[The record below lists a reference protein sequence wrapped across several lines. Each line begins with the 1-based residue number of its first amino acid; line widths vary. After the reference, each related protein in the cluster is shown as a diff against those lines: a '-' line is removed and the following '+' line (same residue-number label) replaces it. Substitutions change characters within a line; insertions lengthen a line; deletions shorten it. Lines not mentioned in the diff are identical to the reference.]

1 MPKAKKIDT
10 AALLERLGDLQEEEV
25 RETEPWLPSLSKT
38 HREIFD
44 DSSRYI
50 LAYGERGTG
59 KTYVLGG
66 HKLVRHCYEN
76 FNALALCVVGVKSQ
90 ATMGG
95 VWHKLE
101 TEILPL
107 WSEGL
112 GIRVTEAR
120 RDEQKNL
127 YIDIENRYGGDS
139 RVVVISVP
147 YGAFIKDRI
156 KGFEPSY
163 VFIDELTNLD
173 TSDYFN
179 AVVQQIGRRPGIR
192 GPQQYTAA
200 CNPDGPSH
208 WVYKRFFET
217 PYNEDGEWD
226 EDYSVYHLK
235 IEENKDNLPAG
246 YYDNVMAAVADDP
259 IEEARM
265 IRGEWIDRPLGDA
278 IFRPY
283 FLENLHMKGDAKHDI
298 LPNPDYPIICGWD
311 PGAVNNAIIFLQCLV
326 GSDKAIW
333 VCFDEL
339 IWINEK
345 MPYTT
350 MIPLVMRQMRYWNN
364 KMDTKF
370 TYEHISD
377 NSAFNQ
383 FRAKTGS
390 YDVRDIQQI
399 SAEKAD
405 SFDMEPIRMKAAPKF
420 SGSVEARV
428 RLMISKLQQEEFVMS
443 YRCSNLKKMF
453 YNLVAEKPKSG
464 KYDPSLPFK
473 PRRSV
478 YIHGFD
484 ALTYPIL
491 YYNTGAM
498 IPTERAPAEIIE
510 VGA

>member
-1 MPKAKKIDT
+1 MPRQKKIDT
-10 AALLERLGDLQEEEV
+10 EAILSRLGEIQDEEKKD
-25 RETEPWLPSLSKT
+25 TPPWLPSLSKT
-38 HREIFD
+38 QREIFD
-44 DSSRYI
+44 DPSRYI

-66 HKLVRHCYEN
+66 HKLVRHSYEN
-76 FNALALCVVGVKSQ
+76 FNALSLCIVGVKSQ

-95 VWHKLE
+95 VWHKLQ
-101 TEILPL
+101 TEVLPL
-107 WSEGL
+107 WAEGL
-112 GIRVTEAR
+112 GIHITEER

-127 YIDIENRYGGDS
+127 YIDVENRYGGYS
-139 RVVVISVP
+139 RIVVISVP
-147 YGAFIKDRI
+147 YGAFIRDRI

-173 TSDYFN
+173 TDDYFN

-208 WVYKRFFET
+208 WVYKRFFEL
-217 PYNEDGEWD
+217 PYRDGEWND
-226 EDYSVYHLK
+226 DYSVYHLK
-235 IEENKDNLPAG
+235 IEENKENLPKG
-246 YYDNVMAAVADDP
+246 YYDNVMEAVSDDP
-259 IEEARM
+259 VEEARM
-265 IRGEWIDRPLGDA
+265 IRGEWIDRPQGDA

-283 FLENLHMKGDAKHDI
+283 FLENIHMKGDAKRDI
-298 LPNPDYPIICGWD
+298 LPNPSYPIICGWD
-311 PGAVNNAIIFLQCLV
+311 PGAVNNAVIFLQCLV
-326 GSDKAIW
+326 GSDRTIW
-333 VCFDEL
+333 VCFDEM

-345 MPYTT
+345 MPYTA
-350 MIPLVMRQMRYWNN
+350 MIPKIMRRMRYWNN
-364 KMDTKF
+364 RMDTKF
-370 TYEHISD
+370 TFEHISD

-383 FRAKTGS
+383 FRARTGS

-399 SAEKAD
+399 SAAKAE
-405 SFDMEPIRMKAAPKF
+405 SFNMESIRMKAAPKF

-428 RLMISKLQQEEFVMS
+428 RLMISKLQQEEFVLS
-443 YRCSNLKKMF
+443 HRCGGIKKMF
-453 YNLVAEKPKSG
+453 HNLVAEKSKGG

-484 ALTYPIL
+484 ALTYPLL
-491 YYNTGAM
+491 YYNAGAM
-498 IPTERAPAEIIE
+498 LPADRMAPEIIE

>member
-1 MPKAKKIDT
+1 MPRQKKIDT
-10 AALLERLGDLQEEEV
+10 AAILERLGEQEDLKKQD
-25 RETEPWLPSLSKT
+25 TEPWHPSLSKT
-38 HREIFD
+38 QREIFD
-44 DSSRYI
+44 DASKYM

-95 VWHKLE
+95 VWHKLQ

-107 WSEGL
+107 WQQGL
-112 GIRVTEAR
+112 GIDVTDEK

-127 YIDIENRYGGDS
+127 YIDIENRYGGYS

-173 TSDYFN
+173 TDDYFN

-208 WVYKRFFET
+208 WVYKRFFEQ
-217 PYNEDGEWD
+217 PYDD
-226 EDYSVYHLK
+226 EGNWNDDYSVYHLK
-235 IEENKDNLPAG
+235 IEENKDNLPDG
-246 YYDNVMAAVADDP
+246 YYDNVMEAVASDP

-265 IRGEWIDRPLGDA
+265 VRGEWIDRPLGEA

-283 FLENLHMKGDAKHDI
+283 FIENIHCVGDSKKRI
-298 LPNPDYPIICGWD
+298 LPNPKHPIICGWD
-311 PGAVNNAIIFLQCLV
+311 PGSVNNAVIFLQHLV
-326 GSDKAIW
+326 GSDKAVW
-333 VCFDEL
+333 VCFDEM

-345 MPYTT
+345 LPYTT
-350 MIPLVMRQMRYWNN
+350 MVPLVMRRMRYWNN

-370 TYEHISD
+370 NFEHISD

-399 SAEKAD
+399 SAAKAD
-405 SFDMEPIRMKAAPKF
+405 SFGLESIRMRAAPKF
-420 SGSVEARV
+420 SGSVEGRV
-428 RLMISKLQQEEFVMS
+428 RLMMTKLQKEEFLLSESCREV
-443 YRCSNLKKMF
+443 KKMF
-453 YNLVAEKPKSG
+453 FNLVAEKGRHG

-473 PRRSV
+473 PRRSI
-478 YIHGFD
+478 YIHSFD
-484 ALTYPIL
+484 ALTYPMMYHDL
-491 YYNTGAM
+491 GSSTTGRV
-498 IPTERAPAEIIE
+498 PSQIIE